1 MYAVAIYWQQEN
13 MTNKDT
19 HYLSFLL
26 RLWLADDDGEPA
38 RRVSIE
44 SPLTGERKGFAN
56 LDELCR
62 YLHLL
67 TEIESEDTQNE
78 TGQH

>member
-62 YLHLL
+62 YLQLL
-67 TEIESEDTQNE
+67 TVNE
-78 TGQH
+78 AGDAHDENGQQ

>member
-1 MYAVAIYWQQEN
+1 
-13 MTNKDT
+13 MTIKDT

-56 LDELCR
+56 LDELCN
-62 YLHLL
+62 YLQQL
-67 TEIESEDTQNE
+67 TDIG
-78 TGQH
+78 TGDVHGKNGQK